1 MTKVNQSRPDSAC
14 RLVYNYQLM
23 VRVFENV
30 NNSRERS
37 ERTSLVYRAP
47 ADKLS
52 KAENNMI
59 TFSCRLGGAT
69 CNKTDF
75 PFHEVS
81 TWSMQNL
88 ILHVQSKQA
97 FPYPV
102 GAEPLGGYSKFR
114 VTGMIEGFFWV

>member
-1 MTKVNQSRPDSAC
+1 MQ
-14 RLVYNYQLM
+14 
-23 VRVFENV
+23 E
-30 NNSRERS
+30 RERS
-37 ERTSLVYRAP
+37 ERTSLVYRVP

-59 TFSCRLGGAT
+59 TFSYRLGGAT

-75 PFHEVS
+75 PFHEVY

-102 GAEPLGGYSKFR
+102 GAEPLGGYSEFR
-114 VTGMIEGFFWV
+114 VKGMIEGFFWV

>member
-1 MTKVNQSRPDSAC
+1 MQ
-14 RLVYNYQLM
+14 
-23 VRVFENV
+23 E
-30 NNSRERS
+30 RERS

-75 PFHEVS
+75 PFHELY

-102 GAEPLGGYSKFR
+102 GAEPRGGGGTRNFEWRGWSKDFFGFESFDSEIFLGTKICLG
-114 VTGMIEGFFWV
+114 

>member
-1 MTKVNQSRPDSAC
+1 MQ
-14 RLVYNYQLM
+14 
-23 VRVFENV
+23 E
-30 NNSRERS
+30 RERS

-75 PFHEVS
+75 RFHEVY
-81 TWSMQNL
+81 TWNMQNL

-102 GAEPLGGYSKFR
+102 GAEPQGGYSEFR
-114 VTGMIEGFFWV
+114 VTGMIEGFFWVWKFRFRDIFGYENLAWVAWFE